1 MLLCCG
7 GHPLPLVLRANGV
20 VEPVGKLGT
29 LLGADVE
36 PVLSD
41 VVIDLGPGELVV
53 LYTDG
58 VTEVRAGRKELF
70 GHRDLAE
77 LLGRCAGLPADSV
90 AQRVQDAVLEA
101 ANGRPRDDIAILV
114 VGASPQ
120 LDAADPGTLPGA
132 PRPPEATD
140 G

>member
-1 MLLCCG
+1 M
-7 GHPLPLVLRANGV
+7 
-20 VEPVGKLGT
+20 
-29 LLGADVE
+29 
-36 PVLSD
+36 LSD
-41 VVIDLGPGELVV
+41 VVVDLAPGDMIV

-58 VTEVRAGRKELF
+58 VTEVRAGRKEIF

-77 LLGRCAGLPADSV
+77 LLASCAGLPADSV

-120 LDAADPGTLPGA
+120 LDAADPGRLPGA

>member
-1 MLLCCG
+1 
-7 GHPLPLVLRANGV
+7 VLRAGGT

-29 LLGADVE
+29 LLGADVD
-36 PVLSD
+36 PMLSD
-41 VVIDLGPGELVV
+41 VVVDLAPGDLVV

-58 VTEVRAGRKELF
+58 VTEVRAGRRELF
-70 GHRDLAE
+70 GHRDLAA
-77 LLGRCAGLPADSV
+77 LLARCAGLPADSV

-120 LDAADPGTLPGA
+120 PDAADPGTLPGA
-132 PRPPEATD
+132 ARPTEGMNGRT
-140 G
+140 